1 MVNKCLIVSSILISK
16 IMACAVCYGPIDNPI
31 TDGINNA
38 IIFLICVVGFILLSI
53 VGTSIQ
59 FYKKAN
65 S

>member
-16 IMACAVCYGPIDNPI
+16 IMACAVSYGPINDPI

-38 IIFLICVVGFILLSI
+38 IIFLICIVGFILLSI
-53 VGTSIQ
+53 IGTSIH

>member
-16 IMACAVCYGPIDNPI
+16 IMACAVCYGPINDPI

-38 IIFLICVVGFILLSI
+38 IIFLICIVGFILLSI
-53 VGTSIQ
+53 IGTSVH